1 MRWATIP
8 WLLLGLAAAGCT
20 SSATSVLDSA
30 VERPRFAD
38 SDPQDFNGRTPH
50 RHEVHGIDV
59 SKWNGA
65 VEWHSVRKSGVDFAF
80 IKATEGGDRLDSGFH
95 AYWQGA
101 RAAGIAH
108 APYHFFYFCT
118 PADVQADWFIANV
131 PKEAVHLPPVLDAEW
146 NPTSKTCRLRPEPPA
161 VRAELQRFLQRLH
174 AHYGKRPIIYT
185 TVDFHRENLEGHFP
199 DHPFWVRAVAQH
211 PSEIYPGRNWTFW
224 QYTSTGTVPGV
235 DGDTDINVF
244 AGNRGAW
251 RNWMASVSK

>member
-1 MRWATIP
+1 M
-8 WLLLGLAAAGCT
+8 
-20 SSATSVLDSA
+20 D
-30 VERPRFAD
+30 RPRFAD

-131 PKEAVHLPPVLDAEW
+131 PKEAVNLPPVLDAEW
-146 NPTSKTCRLRPEPPA
+146 NPASKTCRLRPEPPV

-185 TVDFHRENLEGHFP
+185 TVDFHRENLEGHFS

-244 AGNRGAW
+244 AGNRQAW
-251 RNWMASVSK
+251 RNWIASVSK